1 MAVIQREEKERKT
14 FIKGQNTKG
23 PSDSCSKVWQCG
35 TRKSSKLQCKKVYD
49 GAVEKKKIN
58 RTTPILKECIKG
70 YYQGSEWTTYRM

>member
-49 GAVEKKKIN
+49 GAVEKKKN
-58 RTTPILKECIKG
+58 KQDYTNTK
-70 YYQGSEWTTYRM
+70 RMHQRVLPGK

>member
-49 GAVEKKKIN
+49 GAVEKKNKQDYTN
-58 RTTPILKECIKG
+58 TK
-70 YYQGSEWTTYRM
+70 RMHQRVLPGK